1 MATTAVEKPAGR
13 KGEKRMATTSTVATA
28 VEKEK
33 ESAINTDALVDWNVE
48 NVVEDPTFYRVQQ
61 NS

>member
-1 MATTAVEKPAGR
+1 MATTVVEKPAGR

-33 ESAINTDALVDWNVE
+33 ERAINTDALVDWNVE
-48 NVVEDPTFYRVQQ
+48 NVVENPT
-61 NS
+61 